1 MIMAR
6 IITALLTIWLLG
18 TFTQAKEQREV
29 IASNFKHQAI
39 KIVPLSATKFEVTN
53 KQGSTRVVDLKGK
66 KFIVVSV
73 REPGSDGK
81 SYAVDED
88 GTIWWQ
94 DVISSGAAGG
104 HETTSGIFPVI
115 AKRRFH
121 MSATHPSADGVNN
134 MDFEILFTHDGQ
146 ALHLGHTNMMS
157 HGCIHVGKK
166 DIETM
171 FKWVDLNTKIVVMR
185 GHYAQFLR
193 AELNEFNK
201 EMKAYDKRHK

>member
-1 MIMAR
+1 MTKIM
-6 IITALLTIWLLG
+6 TVLLTIGLFG
-18 TFTQAKEQREV
+18 TLVQANEQKEV
-29 IASNFKHQAI
+29 IVSVFKQQAT
-39 KIVPLSATKFEVTN
+39 KIIPVTATKFEVTD
-53 KQGSTRVVDLKGK
+53 KQGKVKTVDLKGQ

-73 REPGSDGK
+73 SEPGSDGK
-81 SYAVDED
+81 SFAVDED

-115 AKRRFH
+115 TKRRFH

-134 MDFEILFTHDGQ
+134 MDFEILFTQDGQ
-146 ALHLGHTNMMS
+146 ALHLGHTNMLS

-171 FKWVDLNTKIVVMR
+171 FGWVDLDTKIVVMR
-185 GHYAQFLR
+185 GHYVKFLNT
-193 AELNEFNK
+193 ELKTFK
-201 EMKAYDKRHK
+201 ADMKAYDKSHK

>member
-1 MIMAR
+1 MKKILVAVMA
-6 IITALLTIWLLG
+6 AGLLG
-18 TFTQAKEQREV
+18 TFAQANEKREV
-29 IASNFKHQAI
+29 VVSEFKHQAT
-39 KIVPLSATKFEVTN
+39 KIVPLSATKFEVTDKHGN
-53 KQGSTRVVDLKGK
+53 TKVVNLKGK

-73 REPGSDGK
+73 KEPGSEGK

-115 AKRRFH
+115 VKRRFH
-121 MSATHPSADGVNN
+121 MSATHPSTDGVNN
-134 MDFEILFTHDGQ
+134 MDFEIQFTQDGQ

-171 FKWVDLNTKIVVMR
+171 FNWVDMQTKIIVMR
-185 GHYAQFLR
+185 GHYGQFLN
-193 AELNEFNK
+193 AELNQFNK
-201 EMKAYDKRHK
+201 DMKAYDKSHK

>member
-1 MIMAR
+1 MAR
-6 IITALLTIWLLG
+6 IITALLTVWLLG
-18 TFTQAKEQREV
+18 TFAQAKEQREV
-29 IASNFKHQAI
+29 IVSDFKQQAT
-39 KIVPLSATKFEVTN
+39 KIVPLSATKFELTD
-53 KQGSTRVVDLKGK
+53 KHGKTKVVNLTGK

-115 AKRRFH
+115 VKRRFH

-146 ALHLGHTNMMS
+146 ALHLGHTSMMS

-171 FKWVDLNTKIVVMR
+171 FKWVDLDTKIIVMR
-185 GHYAQFLR
+185 GHYAQFLK

-201 EMKAYDKRHK
+201 EIKAYDKRHK

>member
-1 MIMAR
+1 MTR
-6 IITALLTIWLLG
+6 IITALLIVWLLS
-18 TFTQAKEQREV
+18 TFAQANEQREV
-29 IASNFKHQAI
+29 VISDFKQQAT
-39 KIVPLSATKFEVTN
+39 KIVPLTATKFEVTDKHGN
-53 KQGSTRVVDLKGK
+53 TKVVNLKGK

-73 REPGSDGK
+73 KEPGSDGK

-104 HETTSGIFPVI
+104 HETTGGIFPVI
-115 AKRRFH
+115 VKRRFH

-171 FKWVDLNTKIVVMR
+171 FKWVDLDTKIVVMR

-193 AELNEFNK
+193 AELNQFNK
-201 EMKAYDKRHK
+201 EIKAYDKSHK